1 MPIATFFHD
10 FVEIKSLRQFVKGT
24 SILRLSKL
32 GHNHYIRIRR
42 ANLEEN
48 VTTSRSLSWF
58 DIPKISSMAVPRVVE
73 SSSSS
78 VITLDPAKSANSEA
92 FFS

>member
-10 FVEIKSLRQFVKGT
+10 FVEIKSLRQ
-24 SILRLSKL
+24 LE
-32 GHNHYIRIRR
+32 HYHYIRIRR

-48 VTTSRSLSWF
+48 ATSRSLSRF

-78 VITLDPAKSANSEA
+78 VIILDPAKSANSEA

>member
-32 GHNHYIRIRR
+32 GHYHYIRIRR

-48 VTTSRSLSWF
+48 VTTSRSLS
-58 DIPKISSMAVPRVVE
+58 
-73 SSSSS
+73 
-78 VITLDPAKSANSEA
+78 
-92 FFS
+92 